1 MSNLSTMIARK
12 TAIAKQ
18 ELLSDGYTM
27 DEMDMVFGEEDFY
40 FPTTTDKSNQ
50 TKGILGNLVSNNQ
63 IKETD
68 KKRLGEMIEDAYEY
82 FVKAGKSKKPKRIPD
97 HLQPSK
103 PSTTDEI
110 EMNKKTKAVADTW
123 WNKNKLWVYIGGGTL
138 LLGTIITIVVVSKK
152 RSKNNK

>member
-40 FPTTTDKSNQ
+40 FPTTNEKSNQ

-97 HLQPSK
+97 NLKPGK

-138 LLGTIITIVVVSKK
+138 LLGTIITIIVVSKK
-152 RSKNNK
+152 GAKKNK